1 MSKLL
6 KLTES
11 NRFKSNF
18 THKTTQTNANEIM
31 FDSFGRPRVQSKAP
45 KIWVRLVFSWQ
56 MFGQREF
63 RISDQII
70 G

>member
-18 THKTTQTNANEIM
+18 THKITQTNANEIM

-45 KIWVRLVFSWQ
+45 KI
-56 MFGQREF
+56 
-63 RISDQII
+63 
-70 G
+70 